1 MTLWGGRFS
10 QEPAEAVFA
19 LSRSTHFDWRLA
31 PYDLRSSL
39 THLAGLESVS
49 LISTDDAQAIRGA
62 LKDIQAEVSSGE
74 MLPLASDEDVH
85 SALERRLTEKLGAIG
100 GALRAGRSRND
111 QVATDLKLF
120 AIDHM
125 MHVAVLIMDLQEA
138 VLSKATEYIDTPSP
152 GFTHL
157 QHAQPVSLGH
167 EIAKHAHSLLR
178 DVSRIK
184 DWQERTNVL

>member
-10 QEPAEAVFA
+10 QEPTVAVFA

-49 LISTDDAQAIRGA
+49 LISNEDARAIQSA
-62 LKDIQAEVSSGE
+62 LIEIQAEVASGR
-74 MLPLASDEDVH
+74 LTPNDSDEDVH
-85 SALERRLTEKLGAIG
+85 SVLERRLTEKLGALG

-111 QVATDLKLF
+111 QVATDLKLY

-125 MHVAVLIMDLQEA
+125 IDMAASIMNLQEA
-138 VLSKATEYIDTPSP
+138 IVAKASEYIDTPAP

-157 QHAQPVSLGH
+157 QHAQPVLLGH
-167 EIAKHAHSLLR
+167 EIAKHA
-178 DVSRIK
+178 
-184 DWQERTNVL
+184 